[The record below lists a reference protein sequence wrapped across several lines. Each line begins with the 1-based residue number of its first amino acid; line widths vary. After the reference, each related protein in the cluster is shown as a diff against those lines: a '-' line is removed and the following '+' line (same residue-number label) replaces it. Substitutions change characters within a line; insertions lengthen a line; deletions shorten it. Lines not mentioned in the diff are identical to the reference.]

1 MNKKYPN
8 LADTTVITPSNM
20 DEYPTIVEAVHS
32 YRVCDLGSPGVP
44 GMLALSLAAYVR
56 SVRERLLEGEQLPP
70 NAFIQ
75 MGYSQRSM
83 AGWIKQKQLHASG
96 GTNIPVMALAVPD
109 TDNSSALV
117 LDIENSVRET
127 VAQLNEQNE
136 EKIRTVHLT
145 VEETTEEVDPMTAF
159 ECPPEL
165 MSGSRIEKEVTLSL

>member
-1 MNKKYPN
+1 MDNFP
-8 LADTTVITPSNM
+8 TVL
-20 DEYPTIVEAVHS
+20 EVVHS
-32 YRVCDLGSPGVP
+32 YRVGDLGGPDEP
-44 GMLALSLAAYVR
+44 GMLALSLAGYVR
-56 SVRERLLEGEQLPP
+56 SIRERLLQGELLPK

-83 AGWIKQKQLHASG
+83 AGWIKRKQLHASG

-109 TDNSSALV
+109 MENTSGLI
-117 LDIENSVRET
+117 LDIERTVRET
-127 VAQLNEQNE
+127 VAQLNEQNA